1 MASGK
6 LGADGYFI
14 ADDPRK
20 KYPNTKPAWQS
31 DPRGADYSGVVDQPL
46 TPAERYRNTVTQEDD
61 FVSGLKGGESHTDP
75 SAYNVQ
81 RDQFKWGGR
90 SGQADFD
97 VNRYQGMGAE
107 AQNRGLNSTYEAQQ
121 QDSRGYQ
128 RAGLG
133 SAMDAMYGRTP
144 SVAQQQMT
152 QGLGQSQANAMSM
165 AAGARGG
172 GANQAAAMRAAMGAN
187 MQGANQI
194 TQQTGQLRADEMA
207 QARGQ
212 VLSGGNAMRQGDFQ
226 AQNQYLQNRAG
237 NDAYQANMENLGFN
251 TRKSQLEGSMAGE
264 SLQGKLAEEARGR
277 ATEQEKFNIK
287 QNDGTGILGG
297 ILGAMGMSSDE
308 RAKKNVSDG
317 IEESNPYTSGGG
329 APKSDFGGVT
339 YSGGAMGMELESPYR
354 VALDDRDLA
363 EEQKKKDKDETK
375 RERRKPEDDFGKA
388 VETGRDIGGGLN
400 KLGESLSD
408 RRSKKNIRDFADK
421 LEAKTFEYKDPEPGM
436 EGRMPGVMAQD
447 MEKSKLGKS
456 AIIETQ
462 RGKAID
468 IKKGLSL
475 ALASIAELKEEL
487 ATLKG
492 GKKNG
497 RK

>member
-1 MASGK
+1 M
-6 LGADGYFI
+6 GARRNMNYTPSDYENNANSSVG
-14 ADDPRK
+14 
-20 KYPNTKPAWQS
+20 WQE
-31 DPRGADYSGVVDQPL
+31 DPRGADFEQTAGRVNSASEYSDYQDRHYNDPVL
-46 TPAERYRNTVTQEDD
+46 A
-61 FVSGLKGGESHTDP
+61 GLKGGESHADP
-75 SAYNVQ
+75 GAYNIK

-97 VNRYQGMGAE
+97 VNRYQGMGAA
-107 AQNRGLNSTYEAQQ
+107 AQNRGLNDLYERQQ

-237 NDAYQANMENLGFN
+237 NDAYQSNMENLGFN

-264 SLQGKLAEEARGR
+264 SLQGKLAAEAQGR
-277 ATEQEKFNIK
+277 AMEQEKFNIK
-287 QNDGTGILGG
+287 QNDGTGVVGG
-297 ILGAMGMSSDE
+297 IAGGIIGALSDE

-317 IEESNPYTSGGG
+317 M
-329 APKSDFGGVT
+329 SD
-339 YSGGAMGMELESPYR
+339 SAMHAGMELNNPYK
-354 VALDDRDLA
+354 VKVDDSNLA
-363 EEQKKKDKDETK
+363 EKQDKRNEKQEKKSDW
-375 RERRKPEDDFGKA
+375 KPEDDFGKSMQNGMA
-388 VETGRDIGGGLN
+388 MGSMLAG
-400 KLGESLSD
+400 LSD
-408 RRSKKNIRDFADK
+408 KRSKKNIRDFADK
-421 LEAKTFEYKDPEPGM
+421 LDAKTFEYKDPEPGM

-487 ATLKG
+487 ASLKG